1 MSETVSIKGR
11 SADLE
16 DLQDWLAGEAELQ
29 GRVRPGAPEPA
40 PGDLGGAV
48 EVLMVALGGGGTA
61 TVLAQSLRGWF
72 AQPRRASVKIEMTT
86 EDGDAL
92 TIDAT
97 NIKDGSVD
105 AVLHRALDRE
115 RG

>member
-1 MSETVSIKGR
+1 VSEIVSIKGR

-16 DLQDWLAGEAELQ
+16 DLQDWLAGEAELR

-40 PGDLGGAV
+40 PGDLGGAL
-48 EVLMVALGGGGTA
+48 EVLMVALGSGGTA

-72 AQPRRASVKIEMTT
+72 AQPRRASVKIEMKT
-86 EDGDAL
+86 EDGAAF

-97 NIKDGSVD
+97 NIRDDTVD
-105 AVLHRALDRE
+105 AMLHRALDRE